1 VSKQIRNLGV
11 FLALCYVALFLQVN
25 RLTVFDADELQD
37 HPRNTR
43 TLVRDFSSPRG
54 DIVTAD
60 EVLLAESVPADDR
73 FQLQRVYPEETAE
86 LFAHVTGH
94 FAFELGSTGVEREY
108 NGYLTG
114 DDIGFSIDR
123 LDELFVDREVVGDV
137 VLSLRAD
144 VQEAARDGLGDQP
157 GSVVALDPRTGEILA
172 LWAFPSY
179 DPNALATHDFDAAE
193 QASGLLSADPA
204 KPTVARSFQDNFFP
218 GSTFKVVTATAG
230 VEGGTV
236 TEDSPDYPVSDAY
249 QPQVNGQPSGSPV
262 PNFEGGSC
270 GGTLF
275 DILQASCNSAF
286 AEMGLEDVGPDALLG
301 MAEAFGFNDEDVPI
315 DLPGAQAS
323 TFPTEVDGTPLSQ
336 NPGIVAQL
344 AIGQNDVRATPLQ
357 MAMVAAAVANEGRI
371 MKPHVMREVRDD
383 QGDVVEEYD
392 PEVWRTPMS
401 PETAGVLREGMQS
414 VVTDGTASNL
424 ADGLDGFVVGGK
436 TGTAQLAGGQDQ
448 SHAWIIG
455 FAGPEGEVPHVA
467 VAVIVEAQPGASE
480 QTGGVVAAPIAAEV
494 MQQALAPPDG
504 DGQDG
509 ESGDG

>member
-1 VSKQIRNLGV
+1 MSKQIRNLGV
-11 FLALCYVALFLQVN
+11 FLAVCYMALFLQVN
-25 RLTVFDADELQD
+25 RLTVFDAEELQD

-43 TLVRDFSSPRG
+43 TIIRDFSSPRG

-60 EVLLAESVPADDR
+60 DVLLAESVPSDDR
-73 FQLQRVYPEETAE
+73 FELQRVYPERTAE
-86 LFAHVTGH
+86 LFGHITGH
-94 FAFELGSTGVEREY
+94 FTLQLGTTGVEREY

-137 VLSLRAD
+137 ILSMRAD
-144 VQEAARDGLGDQP
+144 VQAAAREGLGDQA
-157 GSVVALDPRTGEILA
+157 GSVVALDPRNGEILA
-172 LWAFPSY
+172 LWGFPSY
-179 DPNALATHDFDAAE
+179 DPNRLASHDFDAASE
-193 QASGLLSADPA
+193 ASSLLSADPA

-230 VEGGTV
+230 VESGAV
-236 TEDSPDYPVSDAY
+236 SEDEPEYPVTGEY
-249 QPQVNGQPSGSPV
+249 QPQVDGQPSGSPV

-275 DILQASCNSAF
+275 EILQASCNSAF
-286 AEMGLEDVGPDALLG
+286 AQMGLEDVGPDGLLG
-301 MAEAFGFNDEDVPI
+301 MAEAYGFNDEVPI

-323 TFPTEVDGTPLSQ
+323 TFPTEVQGTPLSQ

-357 MAMVAAAVANEGRI
+357 MALVAAAVANEGRI
-371 MKPHVMREVRDD
+371 MTPHVMREVRDD
-383 QGDVVEEYD
+383 QGDVVEEYE

-401 PETAGVLREGMQS
+401 PDTAGLLREGMES

-424 ADGLDGFVVGGK
+424 AEGLDEFVVGGK

-480 QTGGVVAAPIAAEV
+480 QTGGQVAAPIAADV
-494 MQQALAPPDG
+494 MEEALAPPDG
-504 DGQDG
+504 AGQDG